1 MFCVTKLQ
9 NNQKKYCFSFSQC
22 WLCKVCL
29 WK

>member
-1 MFCVTKLQ
+1 VLQ
-9 NNQKKYCFSFSQC
+9 NFKITKISSLQCFSFSQC